1 MNARRGVES
10 KVNKLLVS
18 LDSSVETQRR
28 VGEGDEEG
36 GGAKRMRRRR
46 RKKCGSGLQQQP
58 PPACWPPWL
67 PVSVELVVGCW
78 GPILIPLACNAQ
90 KQKGEN
96 GEFEKK
102 HLLFTGGHIQINIY
116 IHNILCED
124 LALTIRRIKTLS
136 VE

>member
-1 MNARRGVES
+1 MADTDRGRWMKAWRGVES

-28 VGEGDEEG
+28 VGEGDEEV
-36 GGAKRMRRRR
+36 GGAKRRRRRRR
-46 RKKCGSGLQQQP
+46 RKKCGLGLQQQP

-90 KQKGEN
+90 KQKSGN
-96 GEFEKK
+96 GEFKNVQT
-102 HLLFTGGHIQINIY
+102 FPFS
-116 IHNILCED
+116 IL
-124 LALTIRRIKTLS
+124 
-136 VE
+136 